1 MVISFYDMLTIH
13 PLTWTRFMLELCP
26 PQFLSAAADQ
36 KMLLSS
42 GVPVSVTSAP
52 GADPRQPAVMFIP
65 ITPRNRP
72 ILHWATPLLIIL
84 LWTTYMLGS
93 TRSEAAQQ
101 VLLLEWGALTGG
113 ESPWQWWRTWHGAER
128 GLRLFSALLLHADW
142 MHLSGNLVFLLIF
155 GLPAERIMGS
165 VRLLIL
171 VAMGGAFANLMAV
184 LAIGP
189 PERVII
195 GASGAVSA
203 LVGAYLALFP
213 RAWLGV
219 VVPLGLFLEFIRAPA
234 ALLIG
239 LWAVLQVVF
248 VYIDIGP
255 NFGNVA
261 WAAHVGGFGFGVVF
275 ALAWRP
281 AIARRL
287 RRLQG
292 Y

>member
-1 MVISFYDMLTIH
+1 MVTDKV
-13 PLTWTRFMLELCP
+13 
-26 PQFLSAAADQ
+26 AA
-36 KMLLSS
+36 
-42 GVPVSVTSAP
+42 
-52 GADPRQPAVMFIP
+52 MFIP

-72 ILHWATPLLIIL
+72 ACYWASPLLMVL
-84 LWTTYMLGS
+84 LWAAYVWAS
-93 TRSEAAQQ
+93 TRPAAMQQ
-101 VLLLEWGALTGG
+101 ALVLEWGALTGG
-113 ESPWQWWRTWHGAER
+113 APPWQWWQSGQWAQR

-142 MHLSGNLVFLLIF
+142 MHLTGNLVFLLIF

-165 VRLLIL
+165 WRLLVL
-171 VAMGGAFANLMAV
+171 VAAGGAFANLMAV

-195 GASGAVSA
+195 GASGAISA
-203 LVGAYLALFP
+203 LIGAYLALFP
-213 RAWLGV
+213 RARLGV

-255 NFGNVA
+255 DFGSVV

-275 ALAWRP
+275 AIIVRP
-281 AIARRL
+281 AISQRL